1 MSLKIEL
8 AYEAM
13 DSIKELFEEYT
24 KLLIDLEHEFQNY
37 LQLQNYGD
45 EIENLNEK
53 YGLPNGR
60 LYIAYLDNQ
69 VAGCIAL
76 KPINETQ
83 CEMKRLYVR
92 PKFRGNKI
100 AKLLVELI
108 IKDAKEIG
116 YQCMLLDT
124 FPALKDALELYEKVG
139 FYRIPPYNDSP
150 VNDTVFMR
158 IDFDAV

>member
-1 MSLKIEL
+1 
-8 AYEAM
+8 
-13 DSIKELFEEYT
+13 
-24 KLLIDLEHEFQNY
+24 
-37 LQLQNYGD
+37 
-45 EIENLNEK
+45 
-53 YGLPNGR
+53 
-60 LYIAYLDNQ
+60 
-69 VAGCIAL
+69 
-76 KPINETQ
+76 
-83 CEMKRLYVR
+83 MKRLYVR

-124 FPALKDALELYEKVG
+124 FPALKDALELYEKEG

>member
-24 KLLIDLEHEFQNY
+24 KLLIDLENEFQNY

-124 FPALKDALELYEKVG
+124 FPALKDALELYEKEG

>member
-24 KLLIDLEHEFQNY
+24 KLLIDLENEFQNY